1 MILDGLPEDTAD
13 LAIRWERAT
22 WRCRPPMPR
31 CGWCTWAGI
40 FRWAT
45 TTRRWRRFRP
55 AAADGAVEPDQAFAA
70 LAARRLI
77 LAETQRQRGALGQVE
92 TLDELHA
99 VAIEE
104 GIVTPYSSM
113 IVLVNVRQERLL
125 DELEAQGDR
134 FAREF
139 EEVGETAPES
149 ALMVTAAPE
158 PHEWLLIA
166 VAVGML
172 VWYARAFLCV
182 LDISLAN
189 SKVRVSTTIASRSSC
204 RRQPNAWWYIRPPGR
219 TCTKLPRSAY
229 PPVTTSW
236 AICGA
241 NERIGEDGA
250 CRCW

>member
-1 MILDGLPEDTAD
+1 
-13 LAIRWERAT
+13 
-22 WRCRPPMPR
+22 
-31 CGWCTWAGI
+31 
-40 FRWAT
+40 
-45 TTRRWRRFRP
+45 
-55 AAADGAVEPDQAFAA
+55 VEPDQAFAA

-139 EEVGETAPES
+139 EEVGETVPES
-149 ALMVTAAPE
+149 ALMVTSVPE
-158 PHEWLLIA
+158 PHEWMLIA

-172 VWYARAFLCV
+172 VWYARQRW
-182 LDISLAN
+182 SG
-189 SKVRVSTTIASRSSC
+189 RRTRSF
-204 RRQPNAWWYIRPPGR
+204 
-219 TCTKLPRSAY
+219 
-229 PPVTTSW
+229 
-236 AICGA
+236 CG
-241 NERIGEDGA
+241 G
-250 CRCW
+250 

>member
-1 MILDGLPEDTAD
+1 
-13 LAIRWERAT
+13 
-22 WRCRPPMPR
+22 MPR

-139 EEVGETAPES
+139 EEVGETVPES
-149 ALMVTAAPE
+149 ALDGDGGAGAARVVVDRGGGE
-158 PHEWLLIA
+158 DVGVVYAGLLVCFGHKSRELEGKSEHNDRLA
-166 VAVGML
+166 ELVPAATERLVVHQTTWQDVYEVAEECL
-172 VWYARAFLCV
+172 
-182 LDISLAN
+182 
-189 SKVRVSTTIASRSSC
+189 
-204 RRQPNAWWYIRPPGR
+204 PPGHGLLGYMR
-219 TCTKLPRSAY
+219 GKRAHRGGRSM
-229 PPVTTSW
+229 PLLV
-236 AICGA
+236 
-241 NERIGEDGA
+241 R
-250 CRCW
+250 